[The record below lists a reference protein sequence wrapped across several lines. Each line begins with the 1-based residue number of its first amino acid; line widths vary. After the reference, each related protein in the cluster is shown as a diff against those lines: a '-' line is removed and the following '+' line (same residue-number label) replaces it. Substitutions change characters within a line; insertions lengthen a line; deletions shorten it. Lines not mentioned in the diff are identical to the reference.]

1 MTNATT
7 LFPATATSTIATD
20 LAANMIGLL
29 VNGANAPIERI
40 VFDRIAGDESIAT
53 QIEEQLR
60 DVLSTETSDNFKAHQ
75 LASVLSSMVGRILR
89 DSVRAA
95 QTEMGT
101 R

>member
-7 LFPATATSTIATD
+7 LFPATTTSTIATD

-40 VFDRIAGDESIAT
+40 VFNRIAGDEVIAG
-53 QIEEQLR
+53 QIGEQLR
-60 DVLSTETSDNFKAHQ
+60 DVLSTDSSDDYKAQ
-75 LASVLSSMVGRILR
+75 RLGAVISSVVGHILR
-89 DSVRAA
+89 DAVRSA
-95 QTEMGT
+95 QAGMVT